1 MEINLTERMKQLVS
15 GFLLIILPLL
25 FIGVGAAVDILNA
38 WYFILSITW
47 FGIGIILFNALY

>member
-1 MEINLTERMKQLVS
+1 MEINLSERIKQIIA

-25 FIGVGAAVDILNA
+25 FIGVGAAVNILNA

-47 FGIGIILFNALY
+47 FGLGIIFFNALY

>member
-1 MEINLTERMKQLVS
+1 MEINLSERVKKLIA

-47 FGIGIILFNALY
+47 FGLGIIFFNAIY